1 MFAADAVYTY
11 LARVI
16 DGEPA
21 AQTFPPGESVILPP
35 LVLQPDPCPGHIQES
50 GEGGRAA

>member
-21 AQTFPPGESVILPP
+21 AQIFPQASPSFSP
-35 LVLQPDPCPGHIQES
+35 
-50 GEGGRAA
+50 R